1 LAINAKEERILS
13 PKQKDRTTMISKF
26 SKDELLFVDFSIS
39 IHASLVLRK
48 QNFNW
53 YKVLNWYFYI
63 GIYDENPF
71 NWYL

>member
-1 LAINAKEERILS
+1 
-13 PKQKDRTTMISKF
+13 MISKF
-26 SKDELLFVDFSIS
+26 SKYELMFVNFSIS